1 MEKKGL
7 RERLEVK
14 NKKINN
20 EFFNN
25 YIEILKNKIFKILP
39 MYESK
44 SDTLK
49 EYTGFLLDE
58 LIGCLNLYSLQDSK
72 IFGTVLSLVSFLH
85 YDEFYNH
92 VQCKSHVLS
101 CINSLDKIKQGECDV

>member
-1 MEKKGL
+1 M
-7 RERLEVK
+7 EVK

-49 EYTGFLLDE
+49 EYIGFLLDE

-72 IFGTVLSLVSFLH
+72 IFGTVLSLISFLH
-85 YDEFYNH
+85 CSNSYSH
-92 VQCKSHVLS
+92 AQCKSHVLS
-101 CINSLDKIKQGECDV
+101 CINSLDKIKSESEV